1 MPARVTFN
9 GAAIAPLGISS
20 CYSAPISVTAL
31 WRRRSAVVLL
41 VNTVNSLDKAS
52 ANHDITF
59 VIHNRTTPDNEETSR
74 QRCDLDAVTR

>member
-31 WRRRSAVVLL
+31 WRRSAVVLL

-52 ANHDITF
+52 TNHDITF

-74 QRCDLDAVTR
+74 QRCDLDAITR